1 MKENQHVE
9 WKETWRDEYLRWVCA
24 FANAEG
30 GVLEIGRNNRGVVVG
45 VPNAARLLEEIPN
58 KVRDILGIRVAV
70 RNLSLAASPSSA
82 PTGSLPGG
90 AGRSAGRS
98 ARRNAGRRWVAA
110 PVEIPE
116 KFTVRL
122 AMHPAMGLARPAPA
136 IGKSAGAVRR
146 TNAGTVSINRVAHPR
161 LASNRAPW

>member
-30 GVLEIGRNNRGVVVG
+30 GVLEIGRNNRGVAVG
-45 VPNAARLLEEIPN
+45 VPNAARLLEEIEIPN

-90 AGRSAGRS
+90 AGRSAGR
-98 ARRNAGRRWVAA
+98 NAGRR
-110 PVEIPE
+110 
-116 KFTVRL
+116 
-122 AMHPAMGLARPAPA
+122 
-136 IGKSAGAVRR
+136 
-146 TNAGTVSINRVAHPR
+146 
-161 LASNRAPW
+161 